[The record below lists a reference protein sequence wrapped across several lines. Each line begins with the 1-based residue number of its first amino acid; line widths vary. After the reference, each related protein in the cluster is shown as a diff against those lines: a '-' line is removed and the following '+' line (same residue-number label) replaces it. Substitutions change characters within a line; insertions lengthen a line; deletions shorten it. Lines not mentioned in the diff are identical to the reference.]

1 MAFLGMRG
9 TGDFTVSGQR
19 PKNWRE
25 MILYLYPNGDAPLT
39 AILAKMA
46 SEKVDDP
53 EFNWFTKTLS
63 QQAGAIT
70 GIYTNST
77 LVTAY
82 VSGGTAGATLYVKM
96 AEADLADFRI
106 GHQVLLRST
115 TDITVDKNA
124 KVTGRT
130 AAGAS
135 SYLTVVLL
143 EADNA
148 SGADLSDANRV
159 LVVGNINSEGAG
171 MPTSISY
178 DPVKIYNYTQIFRTP
193 LEITRTAKRTRLRT
207 GDAYKEMKREA
218 LEYHSIE
225 MEKAFLFGVATEG
238 VGANGKPERT
248 TAGLIP
254 TVKQYAPQNVIDFR
268 TWSTAN
274 HAGDD
279 WVAND
284 AGEDFLDTVLE
295 QIFRY
300 GSRERLALVGSGS
313 ILGINKLVKKRG
325 DFSFTPA
332 TESYGIKVIKW
343 ITPFGTIN
351 MMTHPLFSY
360 EPTNRNSMLLLE
372 PNNLKYRFID
382 DTTFYPDGEKQ
393 NTGPNRIDGLKE
405 EFLTEAGLE
414 FHHPL
419 SCGFLNGIGLNP

>member
-82 VSGGTAGATLYVKM
+82 VSGGVKGDTLYVKM

-178 DPVKIYNYTQIFRTP
+178 DPV
-193 LEITRTAKRTRLRT
+193 
-207 GDAYKEMKREA
+207 
-218 LEYHSIE
+218 
-225 MEKAFLFGVATEG
+225 
-238 VGANGKPERT
+238 
-248 TAGLIP
+248 
-254 TVKQYAPQNVIDFR
+254 
-268 TWSTAN
+268 
-274 HAGDD
+274 
-279 WVAND
+279 
-284 AGEDFLDTVLE
+284 
-295 QIFRY
+295 
-300 GSRERLALVGSGS
+300 
-313 ILGINKLVKKRG
+313 
-325 DFSFTPA
+325 
-332 TESYGIKVIKW
+332 
-343 ITPFGTIN
+343 
-351 MMTHPLFSY
+351 
-360 EPTNRNSMLLLE
+360 
-372 PNNLKYRFID
+372 
-382 DTTFYPDGEKQ
+382 
-393 NTGPNRIDGLKE
+393 
-405 EFLTEAGLE
+405 
-414 FHHPL
+414 
-419 SCGFLNGIGLNP
+419 